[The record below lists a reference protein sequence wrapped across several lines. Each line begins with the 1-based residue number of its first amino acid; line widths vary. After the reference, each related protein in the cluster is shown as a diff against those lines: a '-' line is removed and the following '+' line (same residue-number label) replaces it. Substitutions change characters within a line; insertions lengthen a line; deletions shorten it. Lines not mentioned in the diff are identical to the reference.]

1 MLQSILKDF
10 TGVVFGT
17 SVDKAAHVVPREGP
31 YLRPEVQELR
41 DLHILLK
48 PVDNGGNAAQADS
61 PDTVKA
67 PEAPAKRTTGAKSRP
82 KWMRM

>member
-1 MLQSILKDF
+1 M
-10 TGVVFGT
+10 FGM
-17 SVDKAAHVVPREGP
+17 SVDEAAHLVPREGP

-41 DLHILLK
+41 DLHTLLQ
-48 PVDNGGNAAQADS
+48 PEVGNGGNAAQEDS
-61 PDTVKA
+61 PDTVKV